1 MSNVKNVIALTQ
13 ETVANSTT
21 GDVNTDDNTLFVD
34 KSANRVGIG
43 TNTPSVTLEST
54 GTIQARNLI
63 NIDANGSGSTRMEI
77 GTGRTGDNYAYI
89 DFIGDT
95 TYSDYGFR
103 IIRGNTGSNTYSK
116 LDHRG
121 TGDFELFTAHDS
133 RILFKTNSTNRAV
146 ISANGNVGIGTTT
159 PSDELTVSGNV
170 TASFFKGNGS
180 QLTNLSAGA
189 TGGGA
194 DQVFFLSDQNVTT
207 DYSIPSGRNALS
219 AGPLTV
225 NTGVTVT
232 IPSGS
237 AWTIV

>member
-43 TNTPSVTLEST
+43 TNTPSVTLDVSGEVKAT
-54 GTIQARNLI
+54 DFTIGA
-63 NIDANGSGSTRMEI
+63 SGKLTSN
-77 GTGRTGDNYAYI
+77 NYAQ
-89 DFIGDT
+89 DTFI
-95 TYSDYGFR
+95 
-103 IIRGNTGSNTYSK
+103 
-116 LDHRG
+116 
-121 TGDFELFTAHDS
+121 
-133 RILFKTNSTNRAV
+133 
-146 ISANGNVGIGTTT
+146 ANGNIITTYT
-159 PSDELTVSGNV
+159 SNSHVLFNGNVTAGNV
-170 TASFFKGNGS
+170 TASYFKGNGS

-189 TGGGA
+189 TGGGS
-194 DQVFFLSDQNVTT
+194 DQLFFLSDQNVTA
-207 DYSIPSGRNALS
+207 DYTIPTGKNAMS
-219 AGPLTV
+219 AGPITV

>member
-43 TNTPSVTLEST
+43 TSNPQTPLDVT
-54 GTIQARNLI
+54 GQI
-63 NIDANGSGSTRMEI
+63 
-77 GTGRTGDNYAYI
+77 RTSL
-89 DFIGDT
+89 DT
-95 TYSDYGFR
+95 THYGTFNGLSGALYISHRNDTDDGAIIFGGQGGGTFTEKMR
-103 IIRGNTGSNTYSK
+103 ITPGGN
-116 LDHRG
+116 
-121 TGDFELFTAHDS
+121 
-133 RILFKTNSTNRAV
+133 I
-146 ISANGNVGIGTTT
+146 GIGTTAGLSNT
-159 PSDELTVSGNV
+159 LNVEGTGRFTGNV
-170 TASFFKGNGS
+170 TASYFKGNGS

-189 TGGGA
+189 TGGGS
-194 DQVFFLSDQNVTT
+194 DQIFFLSDQNVTA
-207 DYSIPSGRNALS
+207 DYTIPTGRNALS